1 MNKYVEEGNECLVII
16 DALDEKLR
24 RFMRDFEKL
33 FIASGKQFNERDLD
47 DFKRVAL
54 IRNKYMRK
62 EKEARAK
69 SWEEYRKEKKH
80 EDV

>member
-24 RFMRDFEKL
+24 RIMRDFEEL
-33 FIASGKQFNERDLD
+33 FVASGKQFDERGLD

-54 IRNKYMRK
+54 IRNKYIRK

-69 SWEEYRKEKKH
+69 SWEEYRKEK
-80 EDV
+80 EA